1 MAVYTVCWAPIGPEV
16 SVSCP
21 SLEEAL
27 ALADEL
33 VAIGKIG
40 NVRILKDDQIL
51 MGPAQ
56 QDETDAVH

>member
-1 MAVYTVCWAPIGPEV
+1 MSIYTVCWAPIGPDV

-33 VAIGKIG
+33 VAIGRIG
-40 NVRILKDDQIL
+40 NIRILKDDQIL
-51 MGPAQ
+51 TLNVQPAEG
-56 QDETDAVH
+56 DGLH

>member
-1 MAVYTVCWAPIGPEV
+1 MSIYTVCWAPIGPDV

-33 VAIGKIG
+33 VAIGRIG
-40 NVRILKDDQIL
+40 NIRILKDDQIL
-51 MGPAQ
+51 TLGGQPT
-56 QDETDAVH
+56 ETEGFH

>member
-1 MAVYTVCWAPIGPEV
+1 MSVYTVCWAPIGPEI

-33 VAIGKIG
+33 VAVGKIG
-40 NVRILKDDQIL
+40 NIRILKDNQVVTIAKEP
-51 MGPAQ
+51 GEA
-56 QDETDAVH
+56 EAVH

>member
-1 MAVYTVCWAPIGPEV
+1 MMPIYTVRWAPMGPEI

-21 SLEEAL
+21 TLEEAL

-40 NVRILKDDQIL
+40 NIQILKDDQIL
-51 MGPAQ
+51 NPNASTENQAM
-56 QDETDAVH
+56 H

>member
-1 MAVYTVCWAPIGPEV
+1 MSVYTVCWAPIGPEV

-40 NVRILKDDQIL
+40 NLRILKDDQIMTL
-51 MGPAQ
+51 GGPPTEG
-56 QDETDAVH
+56 DGVH